1 MPVKDVH
8 VSAGPFMMYR
18 EAITGNLT
26 KYRKLLG
33 EAEAEL
39 AGLREKD
46 ALTGAYGISIK
57 SLGLFITSLKE
68 LLDGCRN
75 DPRHPLNHPIEVE
88 FLING
93 RASKGSLVNLS
104 VTGACI
110 DANSAPAKTEIK
122 GDISVRLSDKSKEFL
137 IPGRVMWTNDAG
149 LIGVMF
155 TSADQETCEFLK
167 SLIIKKSQILGR

>member
-1 MPVKDVH
+1 VKDVH

-18 EAITGNLT
+18 EAITGNLA
-26 KYRKLLG
+26 KYRRLLG
-33 EAEAEL
+33 EAESEL

-75 DPRHPLNHPIEVE
+75 DPRHPLNHAIEVE
-88 FLING
+88 FLIDG
-93 RASKGSLVNLS
+93 RASRGLLVNLS

-110 DANSAPAKTEIK
+110 DAKSSTARAALKSEI
-122 GDISVRLSDKSKEFL
+122 SLRLSDKGREFL

-155 TSADQETCEFLK
+155 TTDDAEAREFLK
-167 SLIIKKSQILGR
+167 SLIIEKSLILGR